1 LTQVPAPGML
11 MATAAGKHLTIFR
24 KGKPK
29 KAPGRPK
36 VKKKFAEIASKTAG
50 TVIRADRNEVVRKE
64 MLAAELKTGKRYVR
78 SGATAGPA
86 AGKFYELN
94 AGETVTQA
102 IRRRGLEAILV
113 NSPPSDW

>member
-1 LTQVPAPGML
+1 MTQVPAPGML

-24 KGKPK
+24 KNKPK
-29 KAPGRPK
+29 KAGGRPK
-36 VKKKFAEIASKTAG
+36 VKRKFGEIASKTAG
-50 TVIRADRNEVVRKE
+50 MVLRADRNEKVRE
-64 MLAAELKTGKRYVR
+64 DMIAAGLKTGKRYVR

-102 IRRRGLEAILV
+102 VRRRGLESILV